1 MEQVVEASA
10 AGRKRQHHP
19 GHGHRGRL
27 GTHRHQFIQFALQ
40 TSQKQ
45 QGIETQGGQ
54 LLEAAKGAHIDLAH
68 PLRGD

>member
-1 MEQVVEASA
+1 MEEVVEASA
-10 AGRKRQHHP
+10 AGCKRQHHP

-45 QGIETQGGQ
+45 QGV
-54 LLEAAKGAHIDLAH
+54 
-68 PLRGD
+68 